1 MTRRTGMR
9 FVAAALLLAVGAGA
23 REAPVAARPGEDL
36 VAYVD
41 PLIGTGGNG
50 HTFPG
55 ATVPFGMVQLSPS
68 NDRNG
73 WNWTSGYHYSDED
86 IKGFAH
92 THISGAGLSA
102 LGDILLETHGLTVGA
117 VAFLVGHLI
126 AIGLYLRYRRPNLP
140 KGDAVFA
147 ALLVP
152 VTVAIAFLL
161 PSDRAM
167 APGVALYSTG
177 LALMAACAWI
187 CRFPRAMTGLGALMF
202 VVSDLLIFARGGP
215 LAGQAWVGYG
225 VWILYYFGQVL
236 IALGGVRGLSRERRL

>member
-1 MTRRTGMR
+1 MDRKSPLGTILLIASLIAGISYIASWQLALP
-9 FVAAALLLAVGAGA
+9 AAASTAWKGAGVALLALY
-23 REAPVAARPGEDL
+23 AAVRAQGPGGWML
-36 VAYVD
+36 CAVMV
-41 PLIGTGGNG
+41 
-50 HTFPG
+50 
-55 ATVPFGMVQLSPS
+55 FG
-68 NDRNG
+68 
-73 WNWTSGYHYSDED
+73 
-86 IKGFAH
+86 
-92 THISGAGLSA
+92 A
-102 LGDILLETHGLTVGA
+102 LGDILLETHGLNVGA

-126 AIGLYLRYRRPNLP
+126 AIGLYLRYRRANLP
-140 KGDAVFA
+140 KGDAIFA

-152 VTVAIAFLL
+152 ATVAIAFLL

-236 IALGGVRGLSRERRL
+236 IVLGGVRGLARERRL

>member
-1 MTRRTGMR
+1 MDRKSPLGTIVLIASLIAGISYIASWQLALPAGASTAWKGAG
-9 FVAAALLLAVGAGA
+9 VALLALYAAIRAQGPGGWMLCAVM
-23 REAPVAARPGEDL
+23 V
-36 VAYVD
+36 
-41 PLIGTGGNG
+41 
-50 HTFPG
+50 
-55 ATVPFGMVQLSPS
+55 FG
-68 NDRNG
+68 
-73 WNWTSGYHYSDED
+73 
-86 IKGFAH
+86 
-92 THISGAGLSA
+92 A
-102 LGDILLETHGLTVGA
+102 LGDILLETHGLNVGA

-140 KGDAVFA
+140 RGDAIFA

-236 IALGGVRGLSRERRL
+236 IVLGGVRGLSRERRL